1 MKPSTGMIRR
11 YRRLREWIT
20 DRQARR
26 ALRELI
32 MSEEAKLAEEKKEQG
47 DDE

>member
-1 MKPSTGMIRR
+1 MIAR

-20 DRQARR
+20 DRPARK

-32 MSEEAKLAEEKKEQG
+32 KREEAKLAEERHQHGVKERIHAP
-47 DDE
+47 